1 MQLPRGVIVS
11 AEWWDHEF
19 IYTLLSC
26 RCERSVVELV
36 KQIIPYPFWN
46 THSGLGDIILSVMKG
61 VKRTILHII
70 SLFPS
75 EFWHISFA
83 CIKGLVHPKMKISPC
98 FTPTRGILSL
108 CEFLL
113 SVTLTFC
120 CVCTCLLWI
129 LRYLDSVDPS
139 HIWCGIQ
146 KGSNWRFT
154 HCHKFIN
161 NNKYTVIQCWCC

>member
-61 VKRTILHII
+61 VQRTILHII
-70 SLFPS
+70 FLFPS

-83 CIKGLVHPKMKISPC
+83 CIKISPC
-98 FTPTRGILSL
+98 FTPTWGILSL

-120 CVCTCLLWI
+120 CVCTCLIKVFGFNWPFT
-129 LRYLDSVDPS
+129 YLVRNPEGFKLKIHPLSKV
-139 HIWCGIQ
+139 
-146 KGSNWRFT
+146 
-154 HCHKFIN
+154 HK
-161 NNKYTVIQCWCC
+161 